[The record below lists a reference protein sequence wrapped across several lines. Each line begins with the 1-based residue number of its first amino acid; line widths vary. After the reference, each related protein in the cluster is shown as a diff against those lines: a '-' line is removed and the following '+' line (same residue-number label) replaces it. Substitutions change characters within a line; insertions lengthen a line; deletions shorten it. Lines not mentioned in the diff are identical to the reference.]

1 MLRESL
7 ADTPAVLVNGPRQC
21 GKTTLVRQF
30 EGEMPYF
37 SLDDPILLAAVRA
50 DPLGFV
56 KRLDRA
62 IIDEVQRAPDMLL
75 ALKLVIDQDR
85 RPGRFLLTGSA
96 NLMALPQI
104 ADSLAGRIDIL
115 TLLPLSNAELAR
127 RPNSFLSHARA
138 QSWPLTTSA
147 PARFPAD
154 MSQQVL
160 TGGYPEMLQRTTP
173 TRRQAWARAYMTT
186 LLERD
191 IQDIAQIDQLSQI
204 PQLLSIAA
212 ELSGQLVNLSQVGG
226 QIGLNNKT
234 VGKYLGILEKLFLVR
249 RLPAWSRN
257 ELSRLIK
264 APKLHFL
271 DAGLQSTLTR
281 LTPEMALTQRVRFG
295 ATLETWVYGEL
306 LKLLSITPEPWF
318 LSHFRDKDQVE
329 VDFVLESPLREVIG
343 IEVKAAASVN
353 SGDFK
358 GLRKLRELVGPHF
371 VTGIVLYDGTKALSF
386 GAGLWAVPLDRM

>member
-1 MLRESL
+1 MAGVSTATKRTSAERVRGCE
-7 ADTPAVLVNGPRQC
+7 PANRPERRQISITLMQLTVH
-21 GKTTLVRQF
+21 GGRLLNPDQTTFKYQ
-30 EGEMPYF
+30 
-37 SLDDPILLAAVRA
+37 LDEIQ
-50 DPLGFV
+50 
-56 KRLDRA
+56 RL
-62 IIDEVQRAPDMLL
+62 
-75 ALKLVIDQDR
+75 
-85 RPGRFLLTGSA
+85 
-96 NLMALPQI
+96 
-104 ADSLAGRIDIL
+104 
-115 TLLPLSNAELAR
+115 
-127 RPNSFLSHARA
+127 RA
-138 QSWPLTTSA
+138 QSWPPRAAA
-147 PARFPAD
+147 PLQPAGTV
-154 MSQQVL
+154 QQVL
-160 TGGYPEMLQRTTP
+160 CGGYPEMLQRATP
-173 TRRQAWARAYMTT
+173 ARRQAWARAYMTT

-191 IQDIAQIDQLSQI
+191 IQDIAQIEQLSQI

-226 QIGLNNKT
+226 QIGLNGKT
-234 VGKYLGILEKLFLVR
+234 VDKYLGILEKLFLVR

-281 LTPEMALTQRVRFG
+281 LTPELALTQRARFG

-358 GLRKLRELVGPHF
+358 GLRRLRELVGVPF
-371 VTGIVLYDGTKALSF
+371 VTGIVLYDGALALSF
-386 GAGLWAVPLDRM
+386 GDGLWAVPLNRL